1 MAFEYSLCHL
11 IVTFQGL
18 NRSQEQRF
26 EKSAVQGGT
35 RKRRGCLLYE
45 LKKVFGVFSKNR
57 HKFPTGIKYASTV
70 L

>member
-1 MAFEYSLCHL
+1 MAFEYSLGHL

-45 LKKVFGVFSKNR
+45 LKVFGVFSKNR
-57 HKFPTGIKYASTV
+57 HKFPMGIKYASTV